1 MRGTKNTWKIAVVS
15 IIVAGIIIF
24 SGYAYG
30 SYKENKF
37 LAEDGSEPTKQEQQ
51 TPNEE
56 EKQPQVNFADHRE
69 NATLAEYLA
78 YVHQENQSVAI
89 SAITNM
95 GDSRQ
100 WMKEALTQVAGQI
113 DMDKSRLN
121 YHELQN
127 DRVNS
132 QQLIENTDWDALANE
147 KAALTL
153 IAFPN
158 TADYRDG
165 ISVEDSIE
173 NAQEIYRNVRIA
185 NPETQVVFLTLPGES
200 ETFNSDQTYRD
211 GVQQFNDAMKEAKIN
226 TLDFV
231 NGDGVLIDQSF
242 EKYDD
247 EGLTPDS
254 YEHLMDAFVKQVGK
268 QKFDLTLG
276 FKGNNDEEIEQL
288 KQQAEEAQAEAEQEA
303 AEQQAAEQAARQQA
317 AEEEAA
323 RQREAEQ
330 AAEAEAA
337 RQREEEAAQQQ
348 QAQEEAQNAQP
359 DPNAQGTPNEGT
371 SDVSGGG
378 QAGTPDQA
386 PAAGNGQG
394 TAGTNGQ

>member
-242 EKYDD
+242 EKYDG